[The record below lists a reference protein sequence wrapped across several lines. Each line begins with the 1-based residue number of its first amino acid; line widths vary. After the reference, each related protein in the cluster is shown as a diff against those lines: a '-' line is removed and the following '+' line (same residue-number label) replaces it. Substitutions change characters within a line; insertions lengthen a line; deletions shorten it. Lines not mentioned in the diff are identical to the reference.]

1 MKYTIKSL
9 VGRVVAFLLTLVML
23 LTGGI
28 TSVLAES
35 TPAEADTT
43 PSAETAAEVTTA
55 PTNEA
60 APQAEADTQTATEAA
75 EAAAQAATADT
86 ATDASADAA
95 DTAESPAVTINDAAL
110 HQAICAALG
119 KDYSDDV
126 VITEAE
132 MQSLTTL
139 TAENAGITDLT
150 GLEKATNLEVLD
162 LSGND
167 LSGAVQQFRNFALT
181 HLRNAD
187 FSNCQLTSAQGAN
200 IIKYLYCS
208 IALESVNFSNNQ
220 MTGVF
225 DWTQQDK
232 ETWDSL
238 KYMDFSNNNLNG
250 FFVSTNFMLASLEK
264 IDLTQNRIWM
274 NENSGDWYANMVAFG
289 TDKFDVTDQKSLTD
303 LMGAYLQGT
312 GSSFSA
318 DYVDN
323 SSNIVDFGNTLDP
336 SITFKLQGYGPN
348 QSMTAMLEDADLP
361 VMIATPD
368 TRATLTD
375 NCLINVDLSIGENQ
389 IPIVLTHANGETR
402 NIMIKVTRTNMPE
415 SGEATAGIKDAVFQ
429 KAVVT
434 ALNRLDEYADN
445 PLDYTNY
452 DVTKEDMAKL
462 TSLTAT
468 DVSDLS
474 GLEYAVNLT
483 SLSLTGTFGG
493 TVDVSVMPQLKSLT
507 LNGQFESVK
516 GISELSGLT
525 TLALTGNYES
535 LESLSNLTS
544 LRTVTLVGNLKNAV
558 DMSTQTAV
566 TTLTIS
572 PAADNTIPD
581 LSAMENLATLN
592 VYHYSD
598 AMQWPEDM
606 RLDKLRIINFYNCE
620 GNILL
625 PKIQSVSDYRYQ
637 IYTDVEDCALAVDIS
652 NIEAEEA
659 ERNIRIANDVTV
671 DQVTFTGTSEAKL
684 NLILDNVNRV
694 QFDDDFSSA
703 NLTSFEATDILE
715 SLTLPSAENLQN
727 LTTIDL
733 DAVMLPD
740 EKLPDS
746 MNNLANVESITIRMS
761 NLSSLEGSDFSNC
774 SKLTTLSITENT
786 GLETDVDSSILP
798 SSLASL
804 NLMANRINTLTGD
817 WSKFTALGDL
827 NLTSNYMQTFPSEA
841 IRQLTGL
848 RILNI
853 YGNLYTDFAENTFEN
868 SKSLM
873 MVMLG
878 NFMPV
883 VETESGWQADPNS
896 NAGKAIAQLKTV
908 SPMAMVMYTNGPDA
922 ISIPSGTYSGLVD
935 IETSAGTITGDV
947 FTSRSLSLMVP
958 AGTDSVTIRP
968 KALLED
974 TVITVDGIDYQS
986 GDAITLPIQSMLSTV
1001 TLDCYN
1007 AYTNNLNLEQK
1018 TTYTLSVTAGTYIED
1033 FKAEV
1038 GHVYDVQYDLLK
1050 INNTTSMADTYFTGA
1065 AQLQYTDGQYEIRL
1079 TTTSPEWITD
1089 LRYDDG
1095 SGITKTAE
1103 IIEET
1108 STTRTYRIYVSSI
1121 ENGIA
1126 ISPRV
1131 VPMANSYATCYMHI
1145 DLTKV
1150 IDITDSVSADKADL
1164 NAAITNAETI
1174 LAGNNVYTDDSWADL
1189 EQALTNAK
1197 DIAGLET
1204 PTQTVIDT
1212 AAANLNAA
1220 IEGLVVDDSKVA
1232 DKTALQTALD
1242 TAAGL
1247 EKGTHTDTAWN
1258 TLQDAITAAQAVY
1271 DDVTATQA
1279 AVDAQTQTLNMAI
1292 TLFNASGDASEL
1304 DKNNL
1309 ADGVYSVYVDMKNAS
1324 NPAQASMADGAIDH
1338 TVKLEVI
1345 DGKYYITLDFKGMT
1359 INLLGQNFFGY
1370 LKNLSYYADGYSIGM
1385 GVTGDLLPA
1394 EVLSTQK
1401 NADGTD
1407 VVDSYN
1413 DADGDGTADYLY
1425 PDQVRFELV
1434 PTAIQDDNGYAAL
1447 QVFVPIMDA
1456 ISAGSGTQN
1465 VFMQIDWSTL
1475 KAEDPT
1481 PDIDE
1486 AAVQAVVDAIDGLG
1500 AITSLDQEEQVATVR
1515 AAYDL
1520 LNADEKA
1527 LVTNLSVLEAAE
1539 TAIAELK
1546 AQAEQEAA
1554 DKAAAQAVADLIA
1567 ALPTADSLTLDD
1579 KADVDAARAAYNALT
1594 DSQKAYVAEDTLTT
1608 LTNAEAKIAELTA
1621 AQEQADKDAAAAVD
1635 AQIAALPAIDS
1646 LTLSDKA
1653 SVEEA
1658 RAAYDRLTDTQKGY
1672 VTGLVTLESAEARI
1686 AELVQAATDAEVAQT
1701 VTDQIAALPA
1711 VDALTTDDAA
1721 KVQAARDAY
1730 NKLTDSQ
1737 KALVSDESLKT
1748 LEAAEAKMAELV
1760 QAEADAK
1767 AAQAVTDQIAALPAV
1782 DALTV
1787 NDAAK
1792 VQAARDAY
1800 EALTDSQKE
1809 LISEESV
1816 KALEAAEARMAE
1828 LMADVPSA
1836 GLGGNTLPGSSN
1848 LPATTGGI
1856 NGDTLGKGSNVN
1868 TGVANDTANTT
1879 AAVGLIAAAGVGAAL
1894 YSRRRKGSDA

>member
-43 PSAETAAEVTTA
+43 PSAETAAEATTA
-55 PTNEA
+55 PTDEA

-75 EAAAQAATADT
+75 QAATADT
-86 ATDASADAA
+86 AADSTTDAAADAS
-95 DTAESPAVTINDAAL
+95 DIAESPAVTINDAAL
-110 HQAICAALG
+110 RQAICAALG

-139 TAENAGITDLT
+139 TAENAGITNLA
-150 GLEKATNLEVLD
+150 GLQYATNLESLD
-162 LSGND
+162 LSGNAFTS
-167 LSGAVQQFRNFALT
+167 LPIVQ
-181 HLRNAD
+181 LR
-187 FSNCQLTSAQGAN
+187 QLTQ
-200 IIKYLYCS
+200 
-208 IALESVNFSNNQ
+208 
-220 MTGVF
+220 
-225 DWTQQDK
+225 
-232 ETWDSL
+232 L
-238 KYMDFSNNNLNG
+238 K
-250 FFVSTNFMLASLEK
+250 
-264 IDLTQNRIWM
+264 
-274 NENSGDWYANMVAFG
+274 
-289 TDKFDVTDQKSLTD
+289 
-303 LMGAYLQGT
+303 
-312 GSSFSA
+312 
-318 DYVDN
+318 
-323 SSNIVDFGNTLDP
+323 
-336 SITFKLQGYGPN
+336 
-348 QSMTAMLEDADLP
+348 
-361 VMIATPD
+361 
-368 TRATLTD
+368 
-375 NCLINVDLSIGENQ
+375 NVDLSNNQIAGTIVFQAMPALETMNLANNRINAINFNSNRFENLVNMDLSGNYFYQNEGTTGYSDMVEMGIDKFNLSEQRNLADLEGIYLKGVTETSFNVSFFGRDKIYADDTISVIDVGDYMGSTMTFACIGYTPDATTKVTVNDAIYTVVSTSKTGSLEEGAIPIRVSNLQPGENTITLSVMHMGGDTREYTLKVNAQ
-389 IPIVLTHANGETR
+389 TVPNEGE
-402 NIMIKVTRTNMPE
+402 N
-415 SGEATAGIKDAVFQ
+415 SAGIEDPSLQQAVCDALGIEDFNTH
-429 KAVVT
+429 VVT
-434 ALNRLDEYADN
+434 QEEMASLTGRLNLYNVTSLEGIQYATGLNRITVNSGTFDN
-445 PLDYTNY
+445 IPEFGDSVTN
-452 DVTKEDMAKL
+452 VTLTSENCTTVPAWLSEKTAL
-462 TSLTAT
+462 TSLTLNMPKMQELQDLSALPLTSLSITSDALKELPNLPTTLTTLNLANLTIKNLPENLKDCDALTNLTLDNCSMLT
-468 DVSDLS
+468 DYSALKDMADGQLTLEISNYTGGPILSGLADNNGKIRVLDTLRISYSSGFTFDDSISGMPNLRVINIQNSNLKTLPDWIAESTGLTSAVLSNNALTDMPSALTQMPSMTTLNLSYNPISQISQDLS
-474 GLEYAVNLT
+474 GLSSLSTLNLYSCGLETLPDSINQLSSLT
-483 SLSLTGTFGG
+483 SLDLRMNNLRNIDTAISGLTQLTTLQLSSNYLAAVPKTINTLTNLATLDMTSNPLTTIDYAAFEGLANLK
-493 TVDVSVMPQLKSLT
+493 TVR
-507 LNGQFESVK
+507 
-516 GISELSGLT
+516 LSGLIMTDTASQDAQTQEAISQLRAQGVSVSVAAPGPTALLQSLSAEGYGEIGDVNSPIKDGSSGTAVVQLNMQVEEGTTEVTLNAVPYYDDT
-525 TLALTGNYES
+525 TLTVNGESVDLTQPIVINE
-535 LESLSNLTS
+535 LSDGPN
-544 LRTVTLVGNLKNAV
+544 TVTLVTNNPRQPNGSVTYHLTIMVGAYAQDFPQEGHTYQIPVTALKEIENTNSMTNTYIEPTVRVTYRDGQYLV
-558 DMSTQTAV
+558 DFTCIRQDYMPSLTYRNSEGIYVDADELSRDISANTAV
-566 TTLTIS
+566 WRMTLENIDDYIYIS
-572 PAADNTIPD
+572 PYVVP
-581 LSAMENLATLN
+581 MG
-592 VYHYSD
+592 YS
-598 AMQWPEDM
+598 PVC
-606 RLDKLRIINFYNCE
+606 RL
-620 GNILL
+620 
-625 PKIQSVSDYRYQ
+625 Q
-637 IYTDVEDCALAVDIS
+637 
-652 NIEAEEA
+652 
-659 ERNIRIANDVTV
+659 
-671 DQVTFTGTSEAKL
+671 
-684 NLILDNVNRV
+684 
-694 QFDDDFSSA
+694 
-703 NLTSFEATDILE
+703 
-715 SLTLPSAENLQN
+715 
-727 LTTIDL
+727 
-733 DAVMLPD
+733 
-740 EKLPDS
+740 
-746 MNNLANVESITIRMS
+746 
-761 NLSSLEGSDFSNC
+761 
-774 SKLTTLSITENT
+774 
-786 GLETDVDSSILP
+786 
-798 SSLASL
+798 
-804 NLMANRINTLTGD
+804 
-817 WSKFTALGDL
+817 
-827 NLTSNYMQTFPSEA
+827 
-841 IRQLTGL
+841 
-848 RILNI
+848 
-853 YGNLYTDFAENTFEN
+853 
-868 SKSLM
+868 
-873 MVMLG
+873 
-878 NFMPV
+878 
-883 VETESGWQADPNS
+883 
-896 NAGKAIAQLKTV
+896 
-908 SPMAMVMYTNGPDA
+908 
-922 ISIPSGTYSGLVD
+922 
-935 IETSAGTITGDV
+935 
-947 FTSRSLSLMVP
+947 
-958 AGTDSVTIRP
+958 
-968 KALLED
+968 
-974 TVITVDGIDYQS
+974 
-986 GDAITLPIQSMLSTV
+986 
-1001 TLDCYN
+1001 
-1007 AYTNNLNLEQK
+1007 LNLEQI
-1018 TTYTLSVTAGTYIED
+1018 V
-1033 FKAEV
+1033 
-1038 GHVYDVQYDLLK
+1038 
-1050 INNTTSMADTYFTGA
+1050 
-1065 AQLQYTDGQYEIRL
+1065 
-1079 TTTSPEWITD
+1079 
-1089 LRYDDG
+1089 
-1095 SGITKTAE
+1095 
-1103 IIEET
+1103 
-1108 STTRTYRIYVSSI
+1108 
-1121 ENGIA
+1121 
-1126 ISPRV
+1126 
-1131 VPMANSYATCYMHI
+1131 
-1145 DLTKV
+1145 
-1150 IDITDSVSADKADL
+1150 DITDQMPTVDKSALNIAI
-1164 NAAITNAETI
+1164 NAADAIV
-1174 LAGNNVYTDDSWADL
+1174 AGNNVYTDASW
-1189 EQALTNAK
+1189 QALTDALATAK
-1197 DIAGLET
+1197 DTVAFDLA
-1204 PTQTVIDT
+1204 TQTAIDT

-1324 NPAQASMADGAIDH
+1324 NPSQASMADGAIDH

-1370 LKNLSYYADGYSIGM
+1370 LKELSYYADGYSIGM

-1434 PTAIQDDNGYAAL
+1434 PTAIQDNNGYAAL

-1539 TAIAELK
+1539 ATIAELK

-1567 ALPTADSLTLDD
+1567 ALPAADSLTLDD
-1579 KADVDAARAAYNALT
+1579 KADVEAARAAYNALT
-1594 DSQKAYVAEDTLTT
+1594 DSQKAYVAEDTLAT

-1635 AQIAALPAIDS
+1635 AQIAALPTIDS

-1658 RAAYDRLTDTQKGY
+1658 RAAYNRLTDTQKGY
-1672 VTGLVTLESAEARI
+1672 VTGLATLEAAEARI

-1730 NKLTDSQ
+1730 NKLTDRQ

-1760 QAEADAK
+1760 QAETDAK

-1809 LISEESV
+1809 LVSEESV
-1816 KALEAAEARMAE
+1816 KALEAAEAKMAE
-1828 LMADVPSA
+1828 LTADVPSA
-1836 GLGGNTLPGSSN
+1836 GLGGNTLPGGSN

-1868 TGVANDTANTT
+1868 TGVANDTANTA